1 MAINDG
7 YVHSSTQFSSLDV
20 ELITTINFHCSVPF
34 SLCST
39 WKLAWDGLFLC
50 GGYYTRTWKYDTLL
64 IMLCILRAGKSVL
77 PQYAG
82 AWLLLTQYFV
92 KTAKCNL
99 MSSSERRLK
108 SDWKEEHKLK
118 WANKKWIFNSQTLT
132 PPRSDSSVLCCDLK
146 MGSVRSATFWK
157 STVEMG
163 WRLLQAHRTLGL
175 CLLKAPF
182 DIFISSKA
190 AFLFNENVPI
200 RFCPAEPSQGLVLPG
215 SRALYLL
222 RNCSWLLCLLGN
234 CKNNSIKNKPANKGK
249 KK

>member
-92 KTAKCNL
+92 KTAKCSL
-99 MSSSERRLK
+99 MNSSERLK

-118 WANKKWIFNSQTLT
+118 WANKKWIFNSQILT

-157 STVEMG
+157 VQWRWAGGCFRHTVPLG
-163 WRLLQAHRTLGL
+163 RAYWKPLLT
-175 CLLKAPF
+175 
-182 DIFISSKA
+182 SSSPA
-190 AFLFNENVPI
+190 RP
-200 RFCPAEPSQGLVLPG
+200 RFCSTRTCQSGSVQQSLP
-215 SRALYLL
+215 RAW
-222 RNCSWLLCLLGN
+222 SCLG
-234 CKNNSIKNKPANKGK
+234 PVHFTF
-249 KK
+249 

>member
-108 SDWKEEHKLK
+108 SDWKEEYKLK
-118 WANKKWIFNSQTLT
+118 WANKKWIFNSQILT
-132 PPRSDSSVLCCDLK
+132 PS
-146 MGSVRSATFWK
+146 
-157 STVEMG
+157 
-163 WRLLQAHRTLGL
+163 Q
-175 CLLKAPF
+175 
-182 DIFISSKA
+182 
-190 AFLFNENVPI
+190 I
-200 RFCPAEPSQGLVLPG
+200 RFFGSLLWSQNGLSQKCHFLEKYSGDGLEAASGTPYPWAVLTESPFWHLHLQQG
-215 SRALYLL
+215 RVFVQWERANQVLSSRAFPGPGPAWVPCTLPFKKVQLAPLSL
-222 RNCSWLLCLLGN
+222 RQLQ
-234 CKNNSIKNKPANKGK
+234 K
-249 KK
+249 